1 MNKLIKSNK
10 IIIFILLL
18 ICIIFIIQPAVYSK
32 SCLNAISVWSIS
44 VLPVLFPF
52 FIITRLIVNLYEI
65 KQNKMDKFFKKVYHT
80 PSCSTVIFFLSIISG
95 YPMGAKLICS
105 MYDKGHIDTQDAKRL
120 MSFCSISGPMFIVG
134 TVGVSILCSYKAGLI
149 ILIANIIASLLN
161 GLIYR
166 GKKYEKN
173 DEINIPRHDSSNLL
187 HDSMYDSIISILIVG
202 GFIVFSFLLID
213 ILKNLHIIEGLSTAI
228 CSVFHLQNSTD
239 VVSSILSGC
248 IEMTRGII
256 DLSGTNI
263 SLTIKTIISS
273 GLIGFGGVSILLQSI
288 TFIYKLKIPTTYILK
303 QKLTQSLLCVLVTIP
318 LAIIFI

>member
-10 IIIFILLL
+10 IIILILLL
-18 ICIIFIIQPAVYSK
+18 ICVIFIIQPAVYSK

-80 PSCSTVIFFLSIISG
+80 PSCSSVIFFLSIISG
-95 YPMGAKLICS
+95 YPMGAKLICT
-105 MYDKGHIDTQDAKRL
+105 MYDKGHIDTYAAKKL

-134 TVGVSILCSYKAGLI
+134 TVGVSILNSYRAGMI

-166 GKKYEKN
+166 GKKLNKN
-173 DEINIPRHDSSNLL
+173 DKIIISHHDSSKLL
-187 HDSMYDSIISILIVG
+187 YDSMYDSIVSILIVG
-202 GFIVFSFLLID
+202 GFIVFSFLTID
-213 ILKNLHIIEGLSTAI
+213 ILKNLHIIDGISNAI

-239 VVSSILSGC
+239 VVSSILSGG
-248 IEMTRGII
+248 IEITRGII
-256 DLSGTNI
+256 ELSGTNI
-263 SLTIKTIISS
+263 SLSIKTIISS

-288 TFIYKLKIPTTYILK
+288 TFVSRLKIPTTCLLK
-303 QKLTQSLLCVLVTIP
+303 QKLTQSLLCVLITIP